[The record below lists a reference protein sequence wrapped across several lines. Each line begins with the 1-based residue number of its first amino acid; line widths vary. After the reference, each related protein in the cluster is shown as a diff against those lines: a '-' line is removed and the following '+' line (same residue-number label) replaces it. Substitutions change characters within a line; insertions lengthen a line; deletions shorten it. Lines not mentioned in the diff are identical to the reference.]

1 MMMILD
7 ASSMNFL
14 SLDIYEWK
22 YQDFLESIKN
32 PQEKTLIF
40 TPNPEMLLRAERH
53 ESFLDV
59 LKKATYLTPDANGL
73 YTGALIQEGSW
84 YLSAFLQTLFHKKI
98 LRERYGELIKWSDL
112 TRDLTR
118 FAEET
123 GKKILMIDNYRIT
136 TPQND
141 FEIIKKST
149 QENLPSLFAE
159 KFPNLSVHI
168 VFDGEGCPEDIAQ
181 VIQQEN
187 ISYVFSCIGM
197 QKQEERLLEIFD
209 FLPETQKVVGLWVG
223 ASFDFLL
230 GLQKRAPKI
239 FQKLGLEWLY
249 RLMVSPRKHTN
260 RVLDAL
266 YHFPK
271 SILQKKENTNA

>member
-1 MMMILD
+1 MDKVLSIKMQ
-7 ASSMNFL
+7 FL
-14 SLDIYEWK
+14 WLNIYQWK
-22 YQDFLESIKN
+22 YQAFLESIKN
-32 PQEKTLIF
+32 PPKKTLIF

-53 ESFLDV
+53 EPFLDV

-73 YTGALIQEGSW
+73 YTGALMQEGRG
-84 YLSAFLQTLFHKKI
+84 YVSALLQTLFQKKI
-98 LRERYGELIKWSDL
+98 LRERYWELIKWSDL

-141 FEIIKKST
+141 FEIIKQST
-149 QENLPSLFAE
+149 QENLPSLFAR
-159 KFPNLSVHI
+159 KFPSLSVHI
-168 VFDGEGCPEDIAQ
+168 VFDGEKTSEDIAQ
-181 VIQQEN
+181 LIQEEN

-197 QKQEERLLEIFD
+197 QKQEERLVEIFA

-249 RLMVSPRKHTN
+249 RLMMSPKKHTK

-271 SILQKKENTNA
+271 SILQKKEGTNV